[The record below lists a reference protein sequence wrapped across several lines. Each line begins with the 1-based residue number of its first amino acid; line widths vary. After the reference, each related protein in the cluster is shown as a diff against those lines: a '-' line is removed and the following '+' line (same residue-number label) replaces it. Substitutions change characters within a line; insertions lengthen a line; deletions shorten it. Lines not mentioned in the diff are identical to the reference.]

1 MANIAREPLTLIQG
15 LGVTVTPNNKAVFGQ
30 TSPSEQITISIGNDV
45 STTGNVVFNQ
55 LTPTNEI
62 LTINNF
68 IISEGGF
75 TGSINLQGS
84 IATPLLIISG
94 SFNSKGITKAEKIE
108 SQLSQSITIF
118 ESGSTQFGD
127 TADDNHTIT
136 GSFLT
141 SGSFSLNNHSVE
153 GLSDDIF
160 LSVGRSTHLATESG
174 SKKYVDDLD
183 SITKQQ
189 YVRKCFAHTGS
200 FVDSDTFTFNAVT
213 ASAPT
218 VYVSTRV
225 DDFMFFV
232 NGQLMESDALTIQQQ
247 GSTLRLDINSN
258 NIGYDLTNDDEVVGW
273 GKFNS

>member
-1 MANIAREPLTLIQG
+1 MANIAREPLTTIQG

-45 STTGNVVFNQ
+45 FTTSNAVFNQ
-55 LTPTNEI
+55 LTPTNKI

-84 IATPLLIISG
+84 ITIPLLNVSG

-108 SQLSQSITIF
+108 SQLSQSVTIF

-127 TADDNHTIT
+127 TADDTHTIS

-141 SGSFSLNNHSVE
+141 SGSFSLNNHNVV

-174 SKKYVDDLD
+174 SKKYIDDLD

-213 ASAPT
+213 ASAPNI
-218 VYVSTRV
+218 YASTRV

>member
-1 MANIAREPLTLIQG
+1 MANIAREPLTTIQG

-45 STTGNVVFNQ
+45 STTSNVVFNQ
-55 LTPTNEI
+55 LTPANKI

-68 IISEGGF
+68 LISEGGF

-84 IATPLLIISG
+84 IISSTLIVTG
-94 SFNSKGITKAEKIE
+94 SLNSKGITKAEKIE

-127 TADDNHTIT
+127 TTDDTHTIT

-141 SGSFSLNNHSVE
+141 SGSFSLNNHNVV

-174 SKKYVDDLD
+174 SKKYIDDLD

-189 YVRKCFAHTGS
+189 YVRKCFAHTAS

-218 VYVSTRV
+218 IYASTRV

-247 GSTLRLDINSN
+247 GTTLRLDVNSN

>member
-45 STTGNVVFNQ
+45 STTSNVVFNQ

-84 IATPLLIISG
+84 ITTPLLIISG

-141 SGSFSLNNHSVE
+141 SGSFSLNDHSVE

-174 SKKYVDDLD
+174 SKKYIDDLD

-218 VYVSTRV
+218 VYASTRV

-247 GSTLRLDINSN
+247 GSTLRLDINSD

>member
-1 MANIAREPLTLIQG
+1 MANIAREPLIIIQG
-15 LGVTVTPNNKAVFGQ
+15 LGVTVNPNNKTIFGK
-30 TSPSEQITISIGNDV
+30 TSPSEQITISIGNNV
-45 STTGNVVFNQ
+45 STTANVFFNK
-55 LTPTNEI
+55 LTPTNETF
-62 LTINNF
+62 TINNF
-68 IISEGGF
+68 LITPNGF
-75 TGSINLQGS
+75 TGSISMQGS
-84 IATPLLIISG
+84 LVAPSLNIGENL
-94 SFNSKGITKAEKIE
+94 NVRGITKAEKIE

-127 TADDNHTIT
+127 TSDDTHVIT

-141 SGSFSLNNHSVE
+141 SGSLSLNNSIATS
-153 GLSDDIF
+153 LTDDIF

-174 SKKYVDDLD
+174 SKTYVDDLD
-183 SITKQQ
+183 SITKQT

-213 ASAPT
+213 ASAPS
-218 VYVSTRV
+218 VYLSTRV

-247 GSTLRLDINSN
+247 GSTLRLDINSD

>member
-45 STTGNVVFNQ
+45 STTSNVVFNQ

-84 IATPLLIISG
+84 ITTPLLIISG

-141 SGSFSLNNHSVE
+141 SGSFSLNDHSVE

-174 SKKYVDDLD
+174 SKKYIDDLD

-218 VYVSTRV
+218 VYASTRV

>member
-45 STTGNVVFNQ
+45 STTSNVVFNQ

-84 IATPLLIISG
+84 ITTPLLTISG

-174 SKKYVDDLD
+174 SKKYIDDLD
-183 SITKQQ
+183 SIAKQQ

-218 VYVSTRV
+218 VYASTRV

-247 GSTLRLDINSN
+247 GSTLRLDINSD